1 MKRSLTI
8 ASLALTLLLALAS
21 PAMAANASDGA
32 GAAFGRHHATHA
44 QEMGG
49 FSGDHN
55 PGVHHRGF
63 SGWHHM

>member
-1 MKRSLTI
+1 MKRSLII
-8 ASLALTLLLALAS
+8 ATLALTLLFALAS
-21 PAMAANASDGA
+21 PAMANASAGA
-32 GAAFGRHHATHA
+32 GAEFGHHHATHA
-44 QEMGG
+44 QEMSG